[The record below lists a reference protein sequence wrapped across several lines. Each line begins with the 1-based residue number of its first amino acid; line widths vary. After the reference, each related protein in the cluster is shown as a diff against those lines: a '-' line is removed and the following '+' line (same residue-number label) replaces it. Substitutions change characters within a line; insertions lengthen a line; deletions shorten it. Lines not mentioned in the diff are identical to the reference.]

1 MDRLDTIYNNN
12 YFRTFMIIFIVIV
25 AFLLVYKI
33 SKYLYQH
40 KKKSLYLIEGV
51 KDGRKTETIGGGA
64 LLPSSTGYEFT
75 FSTWLYIKDWGYKYD
90 QPKHVFQF
98 GSNESPHPRV
108 TLYPQE
114 NNLSI
119 EMATYKRGGVG
130 IERCDLKNIRVQRW
144 IHLGLVLQNKTLD
157 VYLNGNLARSCT
169 FENVPKLLPWGDLI
183 VTKDGGFEGV
193 ISDLFYSNEAFSAT
207 HMNFMYRKGHTH
219 IDIEKYFANIYPKL
233 ENIEKT
239 LQCIK
244 KI

>member
-1 MDRLDTIYNNN
+1 MDRLDNIYKNT

-25 AFLLVYKI
+25 ALFVVYKI
-33 SKYLYQH
+33 SKYLYNH
-40 KKKSLYLIEGV
+40 KKNSLYLIEGV
-51 KDGRKTETIGGGA
+51 KDGRKTKTIDGGK
-64 LLPSSTGYEFT
+64 LLPSLTGYEYT

-98 GSNESPHPRV
+98 GSNDSPHPRV

-119 EMATYKRGGVG
+119 EMATYNGG
-130 IERCDLKNIRVQRW
+130 IKQCDLKNIRVQRW

-169 FENVPKLLPWGDLI
+169 FENVPKLLPRGDLI
-183 VTKDGGFEGV
+183 INQNGGFEGV
-193 ISDLFYSNEAFSAT
+193 ISDLFYSNKAFSAT

-244 KI
+244 KM